1 MQLPFDCTLIFLLFI
16 NLMSWSPIHLPALI
30 AGQPVTTKET
40 LEIRYPYDGS
50 LTGTAAVIG
59 REHLDTAINAAID
72 PANVPLTRRQR
83 ADILRRAA
91 AILAERREEFAA
103 LITRETG
110 LAIREAKYETTRTSD
125 VLEFAAMEAMK
136 DDGQIFSC
144 DTAYVPNARKI
155 FTTRYPV
162 RLIAAITPFNHPLNQ
177 CAHKV
182 APAIAAGAPMLL
194 KPSDKTPLVAL
205 KFTEVLYEAGLPGWM
220 LSTFLG
226 GLDDVVTPMITD
238 DRVEIVTFTG
248 SVEIGKH
255 IAKTCGYKRTCLEL
269 GGNSPLIVLDDA
281 DLDIAAKLACEGS
294 FRNSGQRC
302 TAVKRILVQR
312 GILPKFT
319 EKFVELA
326 KSYICGDPEDPNT
339 IIGTHINEASAA
351 LLERRVHDAVAMGA
365 KVLLGG
371 KRTGALLEPTILAD
385 VPRDAELVVEESFGV
400 LAPILPINDLDDAI
414 AWYNSGRFG
423 LSTAVVTNN
432 LSLAMKA
439 AKELKSGT
447 TNINEVP
454 GYRLENTPFGGVR
467 DSGLGIKEGVAEAAK
482 FFTNQKTFSLPW

>member
-1 MQLPFDCTLIFLLFI
+1 
-16 NLMSWSPIHLPALI
+16 MSWSPLHLPALI
-30 AGQPVTTKET
+30 AGAPVVTAET
-40 LEIRYPYDGS
+40 FEVRYPYDGS
-50 LTGTAAVIG
+50 LTGSAAVID
-59 REHLDTAINAAID
+59 RDVLEKAITAAID
-72 PANVPLTRRQR
+72 PANEPLTRRQR

-91 AILAERREEFAA
+91 ALLAARRDEFAA

-125 VLEFAAMEAMK
+125 VLEFAAIEALK
-136 DDGQIFSC
+136 DDGMVFSC
-144 DTAYVPNARKI
+144 DISQNPVSRKI

-177 CAHKV
+177 CAHKI

-194 KPSDKTPLVAL
+194 KPSDKTPLTAL
-205 KFTEVLYEAGLPGWM
+205 KFTGLLYEAGLPGWM

-238 DRVEIVTFTG
+238 ERVEVVTFTG

-255 IAKTCGYKRTCLEL
+255 IAQTCGYKRICLEL

-281 DLDIAAKLACEGS
+281 DVDLAAKLACEGS

-312 GILPKFT
+312 GILETFT
-319 EKFVELA
+319 RKFVELA
-326 KSYICGDPEDPNT
+326 KAYICGDPENPAT
-339 IIGTHINEASAA
+339 LVGTHITEASAT
-351 LLERRVHDAVAMGA
+351 LLERRVRDAEKMGA

-385 VPRDAELVVEESFGV
+385 VPRTAEIVVEESFGA
-400 LAPILPINDLDDAI
+400 LAPIIPIDDLDDAI

-423 LSTAVVTNN
+423 LSSAVVTND
-432 LSLAMKA
+432 LTLAMKA
-439 AKELKSGT
+439 AKEIKTGT

-454 GYRLENTPFGGVR
+454 GFRLESTPFGGTR
-467 DSGLGIKEGVAEAAK
+467 DSGLGIKEGVAEATK
-482 FFTNQKTFSLPW
+482 YFTNIKTFSLPW